1 MRRPLRAFLGA
12 AWAVVCL
19 GAATSSLAA
28 QGVTT
33 ASVRGRVLDEQGAP
47 VERVTITLLNTSTGQ
62 RFQGVS
68 RSGGYYT
75 IENAAV
81 GGPYVLSTQMMGFQ
95 PVRRTGFTLSLGQV
109 LELNLAL
116 MRAAVQLGEIV
127 VTPDEQNPV
136 FSPDAQ
142 GTQLSFTD
150 SALRRLPTLDRDFQ
164 DFVRLTPQVAERDE
178 GGVSVSGQNNRFN
191 TIQVDG
197 STVNDRFGLGRTGQT
212 GGQAGGRA
220 VGLEAVKEYEV
231 LLAPYD
237 VRQGNFTGALINAVT
252 KSGTNEFHG
261 SAFYYFRNEA
271 LAGDPLGL
279 TEFRQHQFGASLG
292 GPIQRD
298 KAHFFLNAELRR
310 RSTPARGPY
319 IGQPATIGTVRASQ
333 ADVDAFNQALTGYGL
348 PGTGTGGLVTNRNPL
363 NNLLARVDYEL
374 SPTSRLVFRYIFNTA
389 QDDIFSRSATPGSTF
404 DLSTTAY
411 HFKNQTHNPS
421 LQFFTTLASGA
432 SNELLFS
439 LNRIRDKRRPDVVA
453 PLIIVQ
459 NFTAADGSG
468 LYSLQSGAE
477 RFSQGNELD
486 QDIWELTDN
495 FTIPLGNHRIT
506 VGTRNELYKVRNL
519 FAQSSYGVWTF
530 DDLADFQN
538 GVVEQYESA
547 GDLGG
552 GIAARFTAGILGGY
566 VQDQWRPSPQVSVT
580 AGLRLD
586 VPMFFD
592 QPTYDARVAADGFN
606 TEVPSGQLLLSPRL
620 GFNLDLG
627 NRQTQIRGGAG
638 IFTGAPAY
646 VWYSNA
652 YSNNGTK
659 LGRITCTGAN
669 VPAFSTVLG
678 GPLQC
683 ADGTGI
689 AAGTTIG
696 EVNIIGAD
704 TKFPQVFRGNLA
716 VDRRLPGNVAVTA
729 EFIYTKGI
737 NDFFIVNRNLN
748 PSVGTDANGRV
759 MYGTFPGSGIS
770 TPSYLDLTLYG
781 PSFNGGVFELL
792 NTSNNYSWSVTGQ
805 LQKRFSGNWEASAGY
820 TYSRAYDVQS
830 FTSSRAISNWR
841 FGRVYSIAQTDDQA
855 TVSSFSRPHRLVAGI
870 TYSFPWAAQTDLSL
884 SWVGQ
889 SGQPYTLI
897 AGGSSGRG
905 DLNADG
911 SNTNDPI
918 YIPNDAAAEMTFVNL
933 TDAAGNVVA
942 TPAEQAD
949 AFNRYVAG
957 EPCLAAQRGRI
968 MRRNSCWQP
977 WQNFLNLTL
986 RQSLPRFGNNN
997 AVTLELGI
1005 FNLLNLINDDWGQT
1019 KTTGGIIFFDYSILQ
1034 ARSYDVATQQHRFNF
1049 DPKQVDTRFVSTTS
1063 PFNSYQ
1069 IQLSARYGF

>member
-1 MRRPLRAFLGA
+1 MRRPLRALLSA
-12 AWAVVCL
+12 SWAVVCL
-19 GAATSSLAA
+19 GVAATSLAA
-28 QGVTT
+28 QGITT

-47 VERVTITLLNTSTGQ
+47 VERVTVVLLNTSTGQ
-62 RFQGVS
+62 RFRSVS
-68 RSGGYYT
+68 RAGGHYN

-81 GGPYVLSTQMMGFQ
+81 GGPYVLSTQMIGFQ
-95 PVRRTGFTLSLGQV
+95 PVRRTGITLSLGQV
-109 LELNLAL
+109 LELNVDMA
-116 MRAAVQLGEIV
+116 RAAVQLGEII

-136 FSPDAQ
+136 FSRDAQ
-142 GTQLSFTD
+142 GTSLSFTD
-150 SALRRLPTLDRDFQ
+150 SSLRRLPTLDRDFQ

-252 KSGTNEFHG
+252 KSGTNELHG
-261 SAFYYFRNEA
+261 SAFWYFRNQG

-279 TEFRQHQFGASLG
+279 TDFRQHQFGASVG

-298 KAHFFLNAELRR
+298 KTHFFLNGEFRR
-310 RSTPARGPY
+310 RSTPAGGPY
-319 IGQPATIGTVRASQ
+319 VGQPVSLGTVRASQ
-333 ADVDAFNQALTGYGL
+333 ADIDAFNAALGAYGVPATGI
-348 PGTGTGGLVTNRNPL
+348 GGLITNTNPL

-374 SPTSRLVFRYIFNTA
+374 SGTSRLVFRYIFNTA
-389 QDDIFSRSATPGSTF
+389 QDDIFNRSTGTTF
-404 DLSTTAY
+404 DLSSTSY
-411 HFKNQTHNPS
+411 HFKSQTHNPS
-421 LQFFTTLASGA
+421 LQFFTSLASGA

-439 LNRIRDKRRPDVVA
+439 LNRIRDKRTPDVTA

-468 LYSLQSGAE
+468 LYSLQSGSE

-495 FTIPLGNHRIT
+495 FTIPVGSNHRIT
-506 VGTRNELYKVRNL
+506 LGTRNELYKVRNL

-552 GIAARFTAGILGGY
+552 GIAATFTAGILGAY
-566 VQDQWRPSPQVSVT
+566 MQDQFHLGPQVSVT

-592 QPTYDARVAADGFN
+592 QPTYDPRVASDGFN

-620 GFNLDLG
+620 GFNVDLG
-627 NRQTQIRGGAG
+627 NRETQIRGGAG

-659 LGRITCTGAN
+659 LGRITCTGGN
-669 VPAFSTVLG
+669 VPAFDTRLG

-696 EVNIIGAD
+696 EVNIIAAD
-704 TKFPQVFRGNLA
+704 TKFPQVLRANLG
-716 VDRRLPGNVAVTA
+716 VDRRLPGNVAATA

-759 MYGTFPGSGIS
+759 MYGTFPGSGVS
-770 TPSYLDLTLYG
+770 TPSYMDLTLYG
-781 PSFNGGVFELL
+781 PSFNGGVFELR
-792 NTSNNYSWSVTGQ
+792 NTNQNDSWSLTGQ
-805 LQKRFSGNWEASAGY
+805 LQKRFSGSWEGNLGY

-841 FGRVYSIAQTDDQA
+841 FGRVYSTDQLQDEA
-855 TVSSFSRPHRLVAGI
+855 TVSSFSRPHRVVAGV
-870 TYSFPWAAQTDLSL
+870 TYTFPWSAAQTDLSL

-897 AGGSSGRG
+897 AGGAGGRG

-933 TDAAGNVVA
+933 TDPAGAVVA
-942 TPAEQAD
+942 TPAEQA
-949 AFNRYVAG
+949 AALNQYIAG
-957 EPCLAAQRGRI
+957 EPCLAAQRGGI
-968 MRRNSCWQP
+968 MERNSCRQP

-997 AVTLELGI
+997 AVSLELGI
-1005 FNLLNLINDDWGQT
+1005 FNVLNLLNDDWGQI
-1019 KTTGGIIFFDYSILQ
+1019 KSTGRIIFFDYGILQ
-1034 ARSYDVATQQHRFNF
+1034 ARSYDVAAQQHRFTFN
-1049 DPKQVDTRFVSTTS
+1049 PTEVTNRYVSTTS

-1069 IQLSARYGF
+1069 IQLSARYTF

>member
-1 MRRPLRAFLGA
+1 MRRPLRAPLSTLC
-12 AWAVVCL
+12 VLVCL
-19 GAATSSLAA
+19 GGAAASLAA
-28 QGVTT
+28 QGITT
-33 ASVRGRVLDEQGAP
+33 ASVRGRVVDEQGAP
-47 VERVTITLLNTSTGQ
+47 VERVTITLLNVSTGQ

-68 RSGGYYT
+68 RSAGYYNL
-75 IENAAV
+75 ENVAV
-81 GGPYVLSTQMMGFQ
+81 GGPYVLSTQMIGFQ
-95 PVRRTGFTLSLGQV
+95 PVRRTGIQLSLGQV
-109 LELNLAL
+109 LELNIE
-116 MRAAVQLGEIV
+116 MTRAAVQLGEII

-136 FSPDAQ
+136 FGPEAQ
-142 GTQLSFTD
+142 GTQTSFTD
-150 SALRRLPTLDRDFQ
+150 STLRRLPTLDRDFQ

-178 GGVSVSGQNNRFN
+178 GGISVAGQNNRFN

-252 KSGTNEFHG
+252 KSGTNDLHG
-261 SAFYYFRNEA
+261 SAFYYFRNQG

-279 TEFRQHQFGASLG
+279 TKFEQHQFGASLG

-298 KAHFFLNAELRR
+298 KAHFFVNAEFRR
-310 RSTPARGPY
+310 RSTPATGPY
-319 IGQPATIGTVRASQ
+319 IGQTVSTPSVKASQ
-333 ADVDAFNQALTGYGL
+333 ADVDAFNQALASYGL
-348 PGTGTGGLVTNRNPL
+348 PASGTGGLVTNKNPL
-363 NNLLARVDYEL
+363 NNLLARIDYEL
-374 SPTSRLVFRYIFNTA
+374 SPTSRLVFRYIYNTA
-389 QDDIFSRSATPGSTF
+389 KDDIFSRGTGSTY
-404 DLSTTAY
+404 DLSSTAY
-411 HFKNQTHNPS
+411 HFKNRTHNPS
-421 LQFFTTLASGA
+421 LQFFTNFASGA

-439 LNRIRDKRRPDVVA
+439 LNRIRDRRTPDVTA

-459 NFTAADGSG
+459 NFAAADGSG
-468 LYSLQSGAE
+468 DYSLTSGSE

-495 FTIPLGNHRIT
+495 LTISRGNHRIT
-506 VGTRNELYKVRNL
+506 LGTRNEIYKVRNL
-519 FAQSSYGVWTF
+519 FAQSSFGVWTF

-538 GVVEQYESA
+538 GVADRYESA

-552 GIAARFTAGILGGY
+552 GIAATFTAGILGAY
-566 VQDQWRPSPQVSVT
+566 VQDQWRIGPRVSVT
-580 AGLRLD
+580 AGLRVD
-586 VPMFFD
+586 APMFFD
-592 QPTYDARVAADGFN
+592 QPTYDPRVAADGFN
-606 TEVPSGQLLLSPRL
+606 TEVPSGQLLLSPRV
-620 GFNLDLG
+620 GFNADLG
-627 NRQTQIRGGAG
+627 DRQTQLRGGAG

-659 LGRITCTGAN
+659 LGRITCTGGN
-669 VPAFSTVLG
+669 VPAFSTKLG

-696 EVNIIGAD
+696 EVNIIAAD
-704 TKFPQVFRGNLA
+704 TKFPQVLRANLG
-716 VDRRLPGNVAVTA
+716 VDRRLPGNVAATA

-748 PSVGTDANGRV
+748 PSVGRDANGRV
-759 MYGTFPGSGIS
+759 MYGTFNGAGFSS
-770 TPSYLDLTLYG
+770 PSYLDLTLYG
-781 PSFNGGVFELL
+781 PSFNGGVFELR
-792 NTSNNYSWSVTGQ
+792 NTSKNYSWSVTGQ
-805 LQKRFSGNWEASAGY
+805 LQKRFSGNWEANVGY

-841 FGRVYSIAQTDDQA
+841 FGRVYSIDQLDDQA
-855 TVSSFSRPHRLVAGI
+855 TVSSFSRPHRVVAGI
-870 TYSFPWAAQTDLSL
+870 TYTFPWAAAQTDVSL

-889 SGQPYTLI
+889 SGQPYTLT
-897 AGGSSGRG
+897 AGGASGRG

-918 YIPNDAAAEMTFVNL
+918 YIPNNAATEMIFVADP
-933 TDAAGNVVA
+933 TGSITA
-942 TPAEQAD
+942 TPAEQAA
-949 AFNRYVAG
+949 AFDQYIAN
-957 EPCLAAQRGRI
+957 EPCLDAQRGQI
-968 MRRNSCWQP
+968 MDRNSCRQP

-997 AVTLELGI
+997 AVSVELGI
-1005 FNLLNLINDDWGQT
+1005 FNLLNLLNRDWGQI
-1019 KTTGGIIFFDYSILQ
+1019 KTTNGIIFFDYPVLT
-1034 ARSYDVATQQHRFNF
+1034 ARSYDVATQRHRFNF
-1049 DPKQVDTRFVSTTS
+1049 NPKQVDNRFISTTS

-1069 IQLSARYGF
+1069 IQLSARYAF